1 MNMMARSKCAAVPT
15 TQTRNLT
22 GQEQDQTP
30 TPFGLSAAWLHFAN
44 ELELRRLA
52 KLQAR
57 INRRQRAVNELVSE
71 RQKIM
76 NRCIR
81 RMRRASGKN

>member
-1 MNMMARSKCAAVPT
+1 MQPLAQRTARPT
-15 TQTRNLT
+15 TQAVAKIGHNDGPPLN
-22 GQEQDQTP
+22 
-30 TPFGLSAAWLHFAN
+30 PFGLHAAWLRFAN
-44 ELELRRLA
+44 EIELIRLA

-57 INRRQRAVNELVSE
+57 INRRQRAINDLIAE

-81 RMRRASGKN
+81 RMRRKSGKN